1 MALAAD
7 DVIKNS
13 AHVIVKRVDTERI
26 VSINV
31 HDFHMDLDVL
41 IDVDVINID
50 HVDATRS
57 RDTVFVILGL
67 WANNVTT
74 DAQQVI
80 FN

>member
-1 MALAAD
+1 MARAAD
-7 DVIKNS
+7 DVIKNL
-13 AHVIVKRVDTERI
+13 AHVIVKRDDMERI

-31 HDFHMDLDVL
+31 RDFHMALDVL

-57 RDTVFVILGL
+57 RDIVSVILDL
-67 WANNVTT
+67 WANNVMT

>member
-1 MALAAD
+1 MARAAD
-7 DVIKNS
+7 DVIKNL
-13 AHVIVKRVDTERI
+13 AHVIVKRDDMERI

-31 HDFHMDLDVL
+31 RDFHMALDVL

-50 HVDATRS
+50 HVDVTRS
-57 RDTVFVILGL
+57 PDIVSVILDL
-67 WANNVTT
+67 WANNVMT

>member
-1 MALAAD
+1 MARAAD
-7 DVIKNS
+7 DVIKNLV
-13 AHVIVKRVDTERI
+13 HVIVKRVDMERI

-31 HDFHMDLDVL
+31 HDSHMDLDVL

-57 RDTVFVILGL
+57 RDTVYVIPDL
-67 WANNVTT
+67 WANNVMT

-80 FN
+80 LN

>member
-1 MALAAD
+1 MARAAD
-7 DVIKNS
+7 DVIKNL
-13 AHVIVKRVDTERI
+13 AHVIVKRDDMERI

-57 RDTVFVILGL
+57 RDIVSVILDL
-67 WANNVTT
+67 WANNVMT

>member
-1 MALAAD
+1 MARAAD
-7 DVIKNS
+7 DVIKNL
-13 AHVIVKRVDTERI
+13 AHVIVKRDDMERI

-31 HDFHMDLDVL
+31 RDFHMALDVL

-57 RDTVFVILGL
+57 RGTAFVILDL
-67 WANNVTT
+67 WANNVMT

-80 FN
+80 LN